1 MDLKYL
7 KIFFREFIMK
17 KHLITIVALIAL
29 YSTSYGHFKQGDL
42 ELGFNVGMGMMTTEY
57 KFLSKDYSESLNFFG
72 LSVTP
77 GYYIVDGFS
86 IEPEIGITA
95 IEEEYPSFFLL
106 GNLSYTYIQTNSN
119 WGPFIKLGY
128 GISNSYNMF
137 PGEKIYMHSSNEMDL
152 SILNVSAGIK
162 AILGNVL
169 VLRSELNYRAI
180 SKDGSDSS
188 LSWLSVLTGFSIL
201 F

>member
-1 MDLKYL
+1 
-7 KIFFREFIMK
+7 
-17 KHLITIVALIAL
+17 
-29 YSTSYGHFKQGDL
+29 
-42 ELGFNVGMGMMTTEY
+42 
-57 KFLSKDYSESLNFFG
+57 
-72 LSVTP
+72 
-77 GYYIVDGFS
+77 
-86 IEPEIGITA
+86 
-95 IEEEYPSFFLL
+95 
-106 GNLSYTYIQTNSN
+106 
-119 WGPFIKLGY
+119 
-128 GISNSYNMF
+128 MF